1 MAIRNEVFD
10 ASMTAAEKSAS
21 RSRSETAIPVHH
33 VPYAAAKRCLDILL
47 SLIGIILAAP
57 LFALSALLVRLTSP
71 GPVIFRQT
79 RVGCGGRTF
88 TLFKFRTM
96 YSDAEARKASLM
108 HLNEADGPVF
118 KMKDDPRITPAGRV
132 LRKFSL
138 DELPQLINVLQGDMS
153 LVGPRPPVP
162 YEVALYGER
171 EKRRLSVLPG
181 LTCLWQISG
190 RSNLSFD
197 RWMELD
203 LLYIETMSFWGDIRI
218 ILRTIPAVISARGAH

>member
-1 MAIRNEVFD
+1 MAITNEVFN
-10 ASMTAAEKSAS
+10 APMTAAEEMAPESDV
-21 RSRSETAIPVHH
+21 ETAIPVND
-33 VPYAAAKRCLDILL
+33 VPYAAAKRGLDILL
-47 SLIGIILAAP
+47 SLIGIAIAAP
-57 LFALSALLVRLTSP
+57 LFALSALLVRLSSP
-71 GPVIFRQT
+71 GPIIFRQT
-79 RVGCGGRTF
+79 RVGCGGRAF
-88 TLFKFRTM
+88 TLYKFRTM

-118 KMKDDPRITPAGRV
+118 KMKDDPRITPAGRI

-153 LVGPRPPVP
+153 VVGPRPPVP

-171 EKRRLSVLPG
+171 EKRRLSVPPG

-190 RSNLSFD
+190 RSNISFD

-218 ILRTIPAVISARGAH
+218 ILKTIPAVISARGAH